1 MNMGWGQAAA
11 GRLTALP
18 SWTVHAG
25 FALLLAATAVFGRT
39 ITLESSNLALVWPA
53 AAIHFLWAV
62 WGLRSRRDL
71 VIALIAAVPVLAAV
85 TLVTGLGSALVAG
98 VVLGSTVQTVIAAFL
113 LRRLVPHVGV
123 RNVGDYLRLGGIA
136 LVACSVGGLLVV
148 GADALGGG
156 LSPASVF
163 VPWLIRHAVSLTA
176 IGSLGL
182 VLATAISVRASGT
195 AAPKSRVRPLEHV
208 LIAFVSIALYTT
220 TFGADTALPISYIAI
235 PVHMWA
241 GLRLLSGWAMLHGL
255 ASGGILLFFTVAGRG
270 PFQELDGGTAAYVA
284 QSFMFIAFSLSA
296 VLALSMDERQ
306 RLITGLYR
314 ANEEAEASAALRDL
328 VISRMH
334 DGVLVSG
341 PDGRPVFQN
350 EMSARWLG
358 PWTAQPAEVWRRGYD
373 VTTVNGEPLTDA
385 DEPLTLALQGVVT
398 ERLDLD
404 LTHSDGHV
412 VYLSVDAIPLP
423 DEQGAVVVTRNVT
436 DDRMYQRD
444 LGRFASV
451 VAHDLMTPLTVFDG
465 WLEMLEDPDLPV
477 AEQQASVARLQQAS
491 LRMRNLIR
499 NLLVYSLA
507 KEERLAPSH
516 LDVTDIVEGIIDLRT
531 ALRGRDVPL
540 VRFHVRT
547 AHPVYADER
556 MFLQLVENLVGN
568 ALKYGRTDGTAEITV
583 ATSLDAATGRTLISV
598 RDNGIGI
605 PEADLERVFDDF
617 HRAENGLGRA
627 SGTGL
632 GLAICRRIAVSHGGS
647 ISVANVPGGGAE
659 FTISLPA
666 GPDHLPAG
674 VAQTDADDVSMVPA
688 H

>member
-1 MNMGWGQAAA
+1 M
-11 GRLTALP
+11 P
-18 SWTVHAG
+18 SSAVHTG
-25 FALLLAATAVFGRT
+25 FALLLAATAAFGRT

-62 WGLRSRRDL
+62 WGLRSRRDT
-71 VIALIAAVPVLAAV
+71 VIALVAAAPVLAAV
-85 TLVTGLGSALVAG
+85 TLMTGLGPALVAG
-98 VVLGSTVQTVIAAFL
+98 VILGSAVQTLIAAHLF
-113 LRRLVPHVGV
+113 RRLVPGLGI
-123 RNVGDYLRLGGIA
+123 RTVGDYLRLGGIA
-136 LVACSVGGLLVV
+136 LAACSVGALIIV
-148 GADALGGG
+148 GASALGGVA
-156 LSPASVF
+156 SPASVF
-163 VPWLIRHAVSLTA
+163 VPWIIRHAVSLTA

-182 VLATAISVRASGT
+182 VLAASISARATGATA
-195 AAPKSRVRPLEHV
+195 PELRVGPLERS
-208 LIAFVSIALYTT
+208 LIAVVSVALYMT
-220 TFGADTALPISYIAI
+220 TFGADTALPIAYIAI

-241 GLRLLSGWAMLHGL
+241 GLRLRSGWAMLHGL

-306 RLITGLYR
+306 RLIAGLYR
-314 ANEEAEASAALRDL
+314 AHEEAEASAALRDL

-334 DGVLVSG
+334 DGVLVAG
-341 PDGRPVFQN
+341 ADRRPIFQN

-358 PWTAQPAEVWRRGYD
+358 SCITRPAELWRRDYD

-385 DEPLTLALQGVVT
+385 DDPLTLALQGVVT

-404 LTHSDGHV
+404 LTHPDGHV

-423 DEQGAVVVTRNVT
+423 DEHGAVVVTRDVT
-436 DDRMYQRD
+436 DERMYQRD

-465 WLEMLEDPDLPV
+465 WLEMLEDPELPV
-477 AEQQASVARLQQAS
+477 AQQQASVARLQQAS

-507 KEERLAPSH
+507 KEERLAPMH
-516 LDVTDIVEGIIDLRT
+516 LDVTETVEGIIDLRT
-531 ALRGRDVPL
+531 ALRGKDVPL
-540 VRFHVRT
+540 VRFHVQT

-568 ALKYGRTDGTAEITV
+568 ALKYGRTDGTAEITI
-583 ATSLDAATGRTLISV
+583 ATSMDDASGRTLISI

-617 HRAENGLGRA
+617 HRAENGLGHA
-627 SGTGL
+627 AGTGL
-632 GLAICRRIAVSHGGS
+632 GLAICRRIAESHGGS

-659 FTISLPA
+659 FTVSLPA
-666 GPDHLPAG
+666 GPDQLPAG
-674 VAQTDADDVSMVPA
+674 VAQADADEDSMAPA
-688 H
+688 Y